1 MKFEP
6 YSKKKIHLEF
16 QCSTNMTLNQIVDD
30 INDYISLHEK
40 NLYLD
45 KTDIPVY
52 LKRYVLVRD
61 DTLWDK

>member
-6 YSKKKIHLEF
+6 YPKKKIHVEF
-16 QCSTNMTLNQIVDD
+16 QCSMNMTLDQIVDD
-30 INDYISLHEK
+30 INNYISLHK
-40 NLYLD
+40 KDIYLD

-61 DTLWDK
+61 STVWDK